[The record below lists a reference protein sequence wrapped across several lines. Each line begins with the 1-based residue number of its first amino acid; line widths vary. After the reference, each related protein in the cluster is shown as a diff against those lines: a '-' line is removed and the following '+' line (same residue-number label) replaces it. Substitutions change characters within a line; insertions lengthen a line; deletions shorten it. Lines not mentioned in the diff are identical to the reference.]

1 MFNKRLL
8 KYFSKELK
16 YVYLIVL
23 AQWLILLVHTALSY
37 YHVEVLQKLYHHQN
51 IEIISY
57 MLIVLGLIV
66 LRLFL
71 QRVQDDTAFKV
82 STLTKSKLREDVF
95 KKVYQLSSP
104 CFNQATLTQLLS
116 EGIEQLDIY
125 CSKYLPQF
133 YYALLAPL
141 TLFIFIVPI
150 SFKVAITLLI
160 CVPLIP
166 LSIIVVQKIAKKLLA
181 KYWNSYT
188 GLASSFLENLQGLTT
203 LKLYQSDK
211 IYQDK
216 MDLDAEDF
224 RKKTMKVL
232 IMQLNSISIMDI
244 VAYGGFGIG
253 VILSVIDYQNH
264 ILSLGQTLLM
274 IMVSIEFFLPLR
286 LLGSYFHI
294 ASNGN
299 EAANKIFKLLDQE
312 EKETGSQMMTSFES
326 IQFDHVDF
334 AYEDIA
340 VIKDLSFSI
349 KKGDF
354 VAIVGKSGS
363 GKSTLTSL
371 MFNDYQIQKGKILY
385 NQIPIHQYSKKTL
398 YQHLTLLQ
406 DDTYIFKGTLQ
417 EHLALSGNDSTKDY
431 LKVLKLVKLDQLGGL
446 DFMVEEGGRNLSG
459 GQKQRLALAR
469 VLLHDSDLYIFDE
482 ATSNIDSESEKI
494 IMNAICELAK
504 TKTVMLI
511 THRMYFSQKARHIIV
526 LKDGHIQEQGTYQ
539 QLMQKE
545 GYYKE
550 LYQSQE
556 NLERILHHE

>member
-417 EHLALSGNDSTKDY
+417 EHLALSGNDCTKDY

-504 TKTVMLI
+504 TKTVMMI

-526 LKDGHIQEQGTYQ
+526 LKDGHIQEQ
-539 QLMQKE
+539 
-545 GYYKE
+545 E
-550 LYQSQE
+550 LTN
-556 NLERILHHE
+556 NLCKKRVTIKNCINHKRI

>member
-23 AQWLILLVHTALSY
+23 AQWLILLVHIALSY

-82 STLTKSKLREDVF
+82 STLTKSKLRKDVF

>member
-417 EHLALSGNDSTKDY
+417 EHLALSGNDCTKDY

-504 TKTVMLI
+504 TKTVMMI

>member
-1 MFNKRLL
+1 M
-8 KYFSKELK
+8 
-16 YVYLIVL
+16 IVL
-23 AQWLILLVHTALSY
+23 AQWLILLVHIALSY

-141 TLFIFIVPI
+141 TLFVFIVPI

-312 EKETGSQMMTSFES
+312 EKEMGSQMMTSFES

-504 TKTVMLI
+504 TKTVMMI

>member
-1 MFNKRLL
+1 
-8 KYFSKELK
+8 
-16 YVYLIVL
+16 
-23 AQWLILLVHTALSY
+23 
-37 YHVEVLQKLYHHQN
+37 
-51 IEIISY
+51 
-57 MLIVLGLIV
+57 
-66 LRLFL
+66 
-71 QRVQDDTAFKV
+71 
-82 STLTKSKLREDVF
+82 
-95 KKVYQLSSP
+95 
-104 CFNQATLTQLLS
+104 
-116 EGIEQLDIY
+116 
-125 CSKYLPQF
+125 
-133 YYALLAPL
+133 
-141 TLFIFIVPI
+141 
-150 SFKVAITLLI
+150 
-160 CVPLIP
+160 
-166 LSIIVVQKIAKKLLA
+166 
-181 KYWNSYT
+181 
-188 GLASSFLENLQGLTT
+188 
-203 LKLYQSDK
+203 
-211 IYQDK
+211 
-216 MDLDAEDF
+216 
-224 RKKTMKVL
+224 
-232 IMQLNSISIMDI
+232 MDI

-417 EHLALSGNDSTKDY
+417 EHLALSGK
-431 LKVLKLVKLDQLGGL
+431 
-446 DFMVEEGGRNLSG
+446 
-459 GQKQRLALAR
+459 
-469 VLLHDSDLYIFDE
+469 
-482 ATSNIDSESEKI
+482 
-494 IMNAICELAK
+494 
-504 TKTVMLI
+504 
-511 THRMYFSQKARHIIV
+511 
-526 LKDGHIQEQGTYQ
+526 
-539 QLMQKE
+539 
-545 GYYKE
+545 
-550 LYQSQE
+550 
-556 NLERILHHE
+556 

>member
-23 AQWLILLVHTALSY
+23 AQWLILLVHIALSY

-57 MLIVLGLIV
+57 ILIVLGLIV

-95 KKVYQLSSP
+95 KKIYQLSTP

-141 TLFIFIVPI
+141 TLFIIIVPI

-264 ILSLGQTLLM
+264 ILSLGQTLLI

-286 LLGSYFHI
+286 LLGSYFHV

-312 EKETGSQMMTSFES
+312 EKEMGSQMMASFES
-326 IQFDHVDF
+326 MQFDHVDF
-334 AYEDIA
+334 AYEDNAI
-340 VIKDLSFSI
+340 IKDLSFSI

-371 MFNDYQIQKGKILY
+371 MFNDYPIQKGKILY

-417 EHLALSGNDSTKDY
+417 EHLVLSGNECTKDY

-504 TKTVMLI
+504 TKTVMMI
-511 THRMYFSQKARHIIV
+511 THRMYFSQKARQIIV

>member
-23 AQWLILLVHTALSY
+23 AQWLILLVHIALSY

-57 MLIVLGLIV
+57 ILIVLGLIV

-95 KKVYQLSSP
+95 KKVYQLSTP

-141 TLFIFIVPI
+141 TLFIIIVPI

-264 ILSLGQTLLM
+264 ILSLGQTLFI

-312 EKETGSQMMTSFES
+312 EKEMGSQMMASFES
-326 IQFDHVDF
+326 MQFDHVDF
-334 AYEDIA
+334 AYEDNA

-371 MFNDYQIQKGKILY
+371 MFNDYPIQKGKILY

-417 EHLALSGNDSTKDY
+417 EHLALSGNDCTKDY

-494 IMNAICELAK
+494 IMNAICELSK
-504 TKTVMLI
+504 KKTVMMI
-511 THRMYFSQKARHIIV
+511 THRMYFSQKARQIIV

>member
-23 AQWLILLVHTALSY
+23 AQWLILLVHIALSY

-82 STLTKSKLREDVF
+82 STLTKSKLRKDVF

-312 EKETGSQMMTSFES
+312 EKEMGSQMMTSFES

-340 VIKDLSFSI
+340 FIKDLSFSI

-504 TKTVMLI
+504 TKTVMMI

>member
-150 SFKVAITLLI
+150 SFRAAITLLI

-417 EHLALSGNDSTKDY
+417 EHLALSGNDCTKDY

-504 TKTVMLI
+504 TKTVMMI

>member
-23 AQWLILLVHTALSY
+23 AQWLILLVHIALSY

-82 STLTKSKLREDVF
+82 STLTKSKLRKDVF

-417 EHLALSGNDSTKDY
+417 EHLALSGNDCTKDY

-504 TKTVMLI
+504 TKTVMMI

>member
-23 AQWLILLVHTALSY
+23 AQWLILLVHIALSY

-141 TLFIFIVPI
+141 TLFVFIVPI

-312 EKETGSQMMTSFES
+312 EKEMGSQMMTSFES

-504 TKTVMLI
+504 TKTVMMI

>member
-349 KKGDF
+349 KK
-354 VAIVGKSGS
+354 
-363 GKSTLTSL
+363 
-371 MFNDYQIQKGKILY
+371 
-385 NQIPIHQYSKKTL
+385 
-398 YQHLTLLQ
+398 
-406 DDTYIFKGTLQ
+406 
-417 EHLALSGNDSTKDY
+417 
-431 LKVLKLVKLDQLGGL
+431 
-446 DFMVEEGGRNLSG
+446 
-459 GQKQRLALAR
+459 
-469 VLLHDSDLYIFDE
+469 
-482 ATSNIDSESEKI
+482 
-494 IMNAICELAK
+494 
-504 TKTVMLI
+504 
-511 THRMYFSQKARHIIV
+511 
-526 LKDGHIQEQGTYQ
+526 
-539 QLMQKE
+539 
-545 GYYKE
+545 
-550 LYQSQE
+550 
-556 NLERILHHE
+556 